1 MIKLL
6 QKTIICSALLFTAQ
20 LAVADDDCIKP
31 KVTGYSQDEMSC
43 IGDGLVSVWNDN
55 GPSVLDR
62 NGKTIIPSGRYNYI
76 FFAQNGLVG
85 VGKDTDTYAM
95 VGFVSQSTG
104 REVIPLKYVSTGHYD
119 IGVNQFYD
127 GLVAMKTPSEKWG
140 YLDTKGKTVIP
151 FIYDSA
157 EDFSEGLAVV
167 SKGPYDNA
175 KYGYINKQGKTVIP
189 LSFDYASSFSEGLA
203 TVRKGSQETGKYG
216 VIDKTGKLVI
226 PYKFEGYIDSFS
238 EGLAGVVN
246 SQSKLGYID
255 RTGKLVIPYQ
265 YNGEPMGDSEGYPS
279 FHNGKAYVMDYNN
292 NEICINKTGK
302 KVSC

>member
-1 MIKLL
+1 MTLVK
-6 QKTIICSALLFTAQ
+6 KVAVMTALLLSSQ
-20 LAVADDDCIKP
+20 LAVADDDCLKPSIK
-31 KVTGYSQDEMSC
+31 GYSQEEMSC

-55 GPSVLDR
+55 GSLVFDK
-62 NGKTIIPSGRYNYI
+62 NGKTIIPAGRYNYI
-76 FFAQNGLVG
+76 FFAQHGLIG
-85 VGKDTDTYAM
+85 VGKDTDSNTY

-104 REVIPLKYVSTGHYD
+104 KEVIPVKHLSTGHYD
-119 IGVNQFYD
+119 IGVNSFNE
-127 GLVAMKTPSEKWG
+127 GLVAMLNSNEKWG
-140 YLDTKGKTVIP
+140 YYNTQGKIVIP

-157 EDFSEGLAVV
+157 EDFSEGVAVV

-175 KYGYINKQGKTVIP
+175 KYGYVDKQGKSVIP

-203 TVRKGSQETGKYG
+203 TVRKGSQEKGKYG
-216 VIDKTGKLVI
+216 LIDKTGKLVV

-246 SQSKLGYID
+246 KQSKLGYID

-279 FHNGKAYVMDYNN
+279 FHNGKAYVMDFNN

-302 KVSC
+302 KVTC